1 MARSHQHLLKQV
13 EVSAKGGS
21 APGGKDKVKVEAEI
35 CQFPSILKPESAEK
49 TFDVGRAIMV
59 LREGS
64 ERERADTAKL
74 MGDLAFMRKMKI
86 PEAVMPLSVLLKID
100 EDPLVRE
107 EAAWALWKLGEKR
120 ASEALL
126 HALANDT
133 HTVVREKAARA
144 LGLLGV
150 NEAVPLMVA
159 LLSLGRSIPARLR
172 AALAA
177 SLGLLVDM
185 QAARV
190 LLSAALDSEPPV
202 RYEAVKSLGRYLLNF
217 PPEISE
223 KSFSQ
228 IIHSLNPRRER
239 IAKIRQAAIKALR
252 MCNTPK
258 ALEVIAKAAVSDP
271 DAETRKLAVETLLCF
286 EGAVAE
292 DALIKALEDSNWGVR
307 KMAARVLSE
316 SVKRSRVYN
325 TPRVCEALARMER
338 MFPSGSRE
346 WRLAAEAFA
355 SL

>member
-1 MARSHQHLLKQV
+1 MASPYESLVKKV
-13 EVSAKGGS
+13 EVRAN
-21 APGGKDKVKVEAEI
+21 AKVEVKAEV
-35 CQFPSILKPESAEK
+35 CPFPAIRRSENTEK
-49 TFDVGRAIMV
+49 DFDIGRAIMV
-59 LREGS
+59 LREGG
-64 ERERADTAKL
+64 EKDRAETARL
-74 MGDLAFMRKMKI
+74 IGDLAFMKKMKI
-86 PEAVMPLSVLLKID
+86 PEAITPLSVLLKMD

-120 ASEALL
+120 AAESLL
-126 HALANDT
+126 HALANDS
-133 HTVVREKAARA
+133 HTTVREKAARA

-150 NEAVPLMVA
+150 REAIPLMVA

-190 LLSAALDSEPPV
+190 LLHAALDSEPPV
-202 RYEAVKSLGRYLLNF
+202 RYEAVKALGRYLLNF
-217 PPEISE
+217 PAGIVQ

-228 IIHSLNPRRER
+228 IIRSMNPTRER
-239 IAKIRQAAIKALR
+239 IAEIRQAAIKALR
-252 MCNTPK
+252 MCNTGA
-258 ALEVIAKAAVSDP
+258 ALEAIAKAAVNDP
-271 DAETRKLAVETLLCF
+271 DSQTRKLAVETLLCF
-286 EGAVAE
+286 EGPQSEA
-292 DALIKALEDSNWGVR
+292 ALIEALEDSNWAVR
-307 KMAARVLSE
+307 KMAGRVLAE